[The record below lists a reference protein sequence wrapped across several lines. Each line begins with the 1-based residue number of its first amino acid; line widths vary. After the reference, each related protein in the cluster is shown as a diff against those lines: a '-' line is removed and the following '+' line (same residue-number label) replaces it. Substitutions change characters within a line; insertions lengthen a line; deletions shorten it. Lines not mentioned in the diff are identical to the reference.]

1 MAEWLVWGALLI
13 LQNAAHTATSRSRNS
28 KSLWYSATAS
38 VFSNGIWFASQFYI
52 VNQLI
57 AAKGNWPRLTLLL
70 VVYSTL
76 TAAGT
81 VLSHWLLM
89 RFERRKGIDR

>member
-1 MAEWLVWGALLI
+1 MAEWCIWGFLLI

-57 AAKGNWPRLTLLL
+57 AAKGNLPRLALLL
-70 VVYSTL
+70 IVYSTL
-76 TAAGT
+76 TATGT
-81 VLSHWLLM
+81 VLSHWYLM
-89 RFERRKGIDR
+89 RFERRKGIGK